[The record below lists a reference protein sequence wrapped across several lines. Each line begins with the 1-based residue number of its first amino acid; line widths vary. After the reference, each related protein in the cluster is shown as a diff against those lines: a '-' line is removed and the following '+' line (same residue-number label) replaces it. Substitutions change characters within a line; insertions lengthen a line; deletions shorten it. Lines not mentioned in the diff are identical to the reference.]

1 MELYKPFKLFIPND
15 INHLTVVL
23 AAVSEY
29 AGAIGFRKHDISK
42 IRMAVEESLGNI
54 IRSSYLPDQED
65 EIEIQVFNS
74 PEGIVIRIKDH
85 GLPIEDEALLGC
97 DPVMESREGD
107 GVGLSLFLTQTFMDK
122 IVHEA
127 RGYKGNLCIL
137 EKYYPDKRHPDIH
150 PAKLTI
156 HTGDIPDRKANYT
169 IRLMHPDEAQAVS
182 KLAYLSYHYSYP
194 FENIYIPSKVRE
206 LNMHGKMISAVAA
219 SGDFPKIISHSA
231 LELPMT
237 SSKFAEIGIA
247 FTNPEYRGCGCMNR
261 LTEFLIN
268 NIAKDLGL
276 SGVFCMAVTSH
287 PYSQKGANKHGMKD
301 CALLVSRLPVL
312 EFEKLHKKEIQRES
326 LMIALTLFERPFRM
340 TIYPPSQHKNMI
352 LEILDNLGIE
362 SIIGEKN
369 AALSEMKNIN
379 THIYLEKNDTF
390 RIAKI
395 KIHHYGKNT
404 LEDTKAEFFRL
415 KIERFETIYLYLN
428 LSDPCTQELA
438 GKFEKLGFFIAGL
451 VPEDKHIYFVLQ
463 YLNNQVYIFDSLQ
476 IDSEFGQKLMHYV
489 RKQAEDK
496 GRTQVQKLT

>member
-29 AGAIGFRKHDISK
+29 AGAIGFRKHDIRK
-42 IRMAVEESLGNI
+42 IRMAVEESLGSI

-65 EIEIQVFNS
+65 EIEIQVSNS

-85 GLPIEDEALLGC
+85 GLPIEAEALLGC
-97 DPVMESREGD
+97 DPLMASREGD
-107 GVGLSLFLTQTFMDK
+107 RPGFSIFLAQTFMDK

-127 RGYKGNLCIL
+127 RGYKGNLCVL

-150 PAKLTI
+150 PAKLTL
-156 HTGDIPDRKANYT
+156 HTGDIPDRKANYI
-169 IRLMHPDEAQAVS
+169 IRLMNPDEAQEVS
-182 KLAYLSYHYSYP
+182 RLAYLSYHYSYP

-206 LNMHGKMISAVAA
+206 LNMQGKMISAVAA

-247 FTNPEYRGCGCMNR
+247 FTNPEYRGYGCINR
-261 LTEFLIN
+261 LTEFLIE
-268 NIAKDLGL
+268 NIAKDLEL

-287 PYSQKGANKHGMKD
+287 PYSQKGAHKHGMKD

-312 EFEKLHKKEIQRES
+312 EFEKFQKKEMQRES
-326 LMIALTLFERPFRM
+326 LMVALTLFEHPFPM
-340 TIYPPSQHKNMI
+340 TIYPPSQHKSII

-362 SIIGEKN
+362 TIIGEKDAPVGETKNEN
-369 AALSEMKNIN
+369 A
-379 THIYLEKNDTF
+379 HIILEKNDAF

-395 KIHHYGKNT
+395 KIHHYGKNI
-404 LEDTKAEFFRL
+404 LEDAKTEFFKL
-415 KIERFETIYLYLN
+415 KVERFETIYIYLN
-428 LSDPCTQELA
+428 LSDPCSRQLA
-438 GKFEKLGFFIAGL
+438 DQFEKLGFFIAGL
-451 VPEDKHIYFVLQ
+451 VPEDKHIYYVLQ
-463 YLNNQVYIFDSLQ
+463 YLNNQVYDFDFLK
-476 IDSEFGQKLMHYV
+476 IDSVFGQKLMHYV
-489 RKQAEDK
+489 RSQAENR
-496 GRTQVQKLT
+496 GYP